1 MEPKN
6 LAEQLAICQSEL
18 QLIVDNTDEAFVLVN
33 KDLVIM
39 GFNKI
44 MLERIKG
51 WFGVEMQNGMS
62 ILDLAQSER
71 RAVLHKAFSDALQG
85 NDFEMEVPLS
95 APDGKDYF
103 FINHFRPAF
112 DKNNQVAGAIVISKD
127 LTYKKRVE
135 DTLIKSEKKFRAL
148 IESSVDAITL
158 ISSDGVIKEA
168 NAGLSNIL
176 GYSREELIGT
186 NRRSIIHPD
195 DLADAMGGI
204 SRMTS
209 QPGSVV
215 NLEYRCKT
223 KAGIYK
229 WLHLTY
235 HNLLHDEDINGIVVV
250 TRDIT
255 ERKKVEEDLKA
266 SEEKYRLLFYSNPI
280 PMWIYDQETLKFLEV
295 NEATVDH
302 YGYSREEFRNMTLQ
316 DIRPIAEFDK
326 LAHRLDSIRNSSKF
340 SFLQSIW
347 SHKKRDGEIIF
358 VEIKS
363 HAIEYNN
370 RAARLVLANDIT
382 ERREAENKLYR
393 ERNLLRTLIDLLP
406 DYIYVKDN
414 ECRHIINNEANV
426 KLIGAKNEQET
437 LGKTVID
444 YFGPG
449 EANSFLEHDKK
460 IIRTGKGIF
469 NLEEIITDDKGKI
482 RSFLTTKVPL
492 MDERNQVSGLVG
504 ISRDITEHK
513 MLEAALA
520 EQRVNQQRSI
530 TEAAIQAQERERTD
544 LGRELHDN
552 INQILTTTKLYIDMA
567 INDGEIREQ
576 LLHKS
581 YANISKA
588 IEEIRSLSRSL
599 VPPSLDDIGLVTAIT
614 EMIDQLNET
623 NKLKITLTTSGMTK
637 SFLSAPLK
645 LMVYRIVQEQLN
657 NIIKHARAKKA
668 AVKLSISKKILNII
682 VTDDGIGFDQKKKVR
697 GIGLSN
703 ISSRAALHKGKVEII
718 TAPEGGC
725 TLKVFIP
732 L

>member
-1 MEPKN
+1 LEPKN
-6 LAEQLAICQSEL
+6 FAEQLADCQNEL

-33 KDLVIM
+33 KDLVII
-39 GFNKI
+39 GFNKV
-44 MLERIKG
+44 MVERVKS
-51 WFGVEMQNGMS
+51 WYGVEMENGMS
-62 ILDLAQSER
+62 MLDLTETGR
-71 RAVLHKAFSDALQG
+71 REILQKAFSDALEG
-85 NDFEMEVPLS
+85 KDFEMEVLFL
-95 APDGKDYF
+95 APDGKNYF

-127 LTYKKRVE
+127 LTYKKRAQ
-135 DTLIKSEKKFRAL
+135 DALIKSEKKFRAL

-158 ISSDGVIKEA
+158 ISADGVIQDA

-176 GYSREELIGT
+176 GYSLEELIGT
-186 NRRSIIHPD
+186 NRRSIIHPE
-195 DLADAMGGI
+195 DLSDAIGGI
-204 SRMTS
+204 SQMTS
-209 QPGSVV
+209 KPGSIE

-223 KAGIYK
+223 KAGTYK

-235 HNLLHDEDINGIVVV
+235 HNLLHDEDIHGIVVV

-255 ERKKVEEDLKA
+255 ERKQAEEALKA

-295 NEATVDH
+295 NKATVDH
-302 YGYSREEFRNMTLQ
+302 YGYSREEFRDMTLR
-316 DIRPIAEFDK
+316 DIRPVAEFDK
-326 LAHRLDSIRNSSKF
+326 LAHRLESIKNSSKF

-347 SHKKRDGEIIF
+347 SHKKKTGEIVF

-363 HAIEYNN
+363 HAIEYNS
-370 RAARLVLANDIT
+370 RSARLVLANDIT
-382 ERREAENKLYR
+382 ERREAENKLFR

-406 DYIYVKDN
+406 DYIYVKDT

-444 YFGPG
+444 YFGHG
-449 EANSFLEHDKK
+449 QADSFIEHDRN

-469 NLEEIITDDKGKI
+469 NIEEIIKDDKGKI

-492 MDERNQVSGLVG
+492 RDERSQVTGLVG

-513 MLEAALA
+513 MLELALA
-520 EQRVNQQRSI
+520 EQKVNQQRSI
-530 TEAAIQAQERERTD
+530 TEAAIQIQEKERTD

-567 INDGEIREQ
+567 INDEEIREQ
-576 LLHKS
+576 LLYKS

-599 VPPSLDDIGLVTAIT
+599 VPPSLDDIGLATAIT
-614 EMIDQLNET
+614 EMIAQVNET
-623 NKLKITLTTSGMTK
+623 SKLKVTLTTSGMSKNT
-637 SFLSAPLK
+637 LSDPLK

-657 NIIKHARAKKA
+657 NIIKHAKAKKA